1 MSEEKE
7 MTFLDHLEELRWHV
21 IRALLAVV
29 ILTILAFANIEWIFE
44 NIVFAPAQLSFIT
57 FKYMC
62 SLGELVGMT
71 ETLCVKELPF
81 IVQSRNMTG
90 QFMMSITGSFVIG
103 LIVAFPYVIWELW
116 SFIRPGLETKERKF
130 SKGAVVAISFLFLL
144 GILFGYYL
152 LCPVTIWFLSTY
164 SISPLIRNEFDIT
177 SYVSTTSSLVL
188 GCGILFQ
195 FPVII
200 YFLTK
205 VGLVTPQLMRQ
216 YRKHSIVVIL
226 VLGAVIT
233 PSADPF
239 SLTVISLPLYLLF
252 EISIFTSALVMR
264 RKRKQEEAELKAD
277 REKS

>member
-29 ILTILAFANIEWIFE
+29 ILTIAAFWKIEWIFQ
-44 NIVFAPAQLSFIT
+44 NIVFAPAQLSFPT

-62 SLGELVGMT
+62 DLGNFVGMP
-71 ETLCVKELPF
+71 EALCVTDLPF

-90 QFMMSITGSFVIG
+90 QFMMSITGAFVIG

-116 SFIRPGLETKERKF
+116 SFIRPGLENKERKF
-130 SKGAVVAISFLFLL
+130 SKGAVVAISTLFIL
-144 GILFGYYL
+144 GVLFGYYL

-205 VGLVTPQLMRQ
+205 VGLVTPQIMRK
-216 YRKHSIVVIL
+216 YRKHSIVIIL
-226 VLGAVIT
+226 VLGAIIT

-239 SLTVISLPLYLLF
+239 SLTVISLPLYILF
-252 EISIFTSALVMR
+252 EISIFTSALVLR
-264 RKRKQEEAELKAD
+264 RKRKEEEAELKA
-277 REKS
+277 EQGKS

>member
-29 ILTILAFANIEWIFE
+29 ALMFVAFWKIEWIFQ
-44 NIVFAPAQLSFIT
+44 NIIFAPAQLDFVT

-62 SLGELVGMT
+62 DLGRLTGT
-71 ETLCVKELPF
+71 EGTLCVTELPF

-90 QFMMSITGSFVIG
+90 QFMMSITGAFVIG
-103 LIVAFPYVIWELW
+103 LIVAFPYVIWEFW
-116 SFIRPGLETKERKF
+116 SFVRPGLETKERKF
-130 SKGAVVAISFLFLL
+130 SKGAVVAISLLFLT
-144 GILFGYYL
+144 GVLFGYYL

-164 SISPLIRNEFDIT
+164 SISPLIKNEFDIT

-205 VGLVTPQLMRQ
+205 VGLVTPQIMRK

-226 VLGAVIT
+226 VLGAIIT

-252 EISIFTSALVMR
+252 EISIFTSAAVLR
-264 RKRKQEEAELKAD
+264 RKRKQEEAELRNEQANK
-277 REKS
+277 

>member
-21 IRALLAVV
+21 IRALGAVV
-29 ILTILAFANIEWIFE
+29 VLTFVAFWQIEWIFQ
-44 NIVFAPAQLSFIT
+44 NIVFAPAQMNFIT

-62 SLGELVGMT
+62 NLGELTGLQ
-71 ETLCVKELPF
+71 ETLCIKELPF

-103 LIVAFPYVIWELW
+103 LIVAFPYVVWEFW
-116 SFIRPGLETKERKF
+116 SFVRPGLETKERKF

-144 GILFGYYL
+144 GVFFGYYL

-195 FPVII
+195 FPVVI

-205 VGLVTPQLMRQ
+205 VGLVTPQLMRH
-216 YRKHSIVVIL
+216 YRKHAIVGIL

-239 SLTVISLPLYLLF
+239 SLTVISLPLYILF
-252 EISIFTSALVMR
+252 EISIFTSAIVMR
-264 RKRKQEEAELKAD
+264 RKRKEEEAELKKEQQN
-277 REKS
+277 R

>member
-7 MTFLDHLEELRWHV
+7 MSFLDHLEELRWHV

-29 ILTILAFANIEWIFE
+29 ILTIVAFIYIEWIFE
-44 NIVFAPAQLSFIT
+44 NIVFAPAKVDFIT

-62 SLGELVGMT
+62 QLGELVGMK
-71 ETLCVKELPF
+71 ESLCVTELPF

-90 QFMMSITGSFVIG
+90 QFMMSITGAFVIG
-103 LIVAFPYVIWELW
+103 LVVAFPYVVAEFWA
-116 SFIRPGLETKERKF
+116 FVRPGLETKERKF
-130 SKGAVVAISFLFLL
+130 SKGAVIAISFLFLA
-144 GILFGYYL
+144 GVLFGYYF
-152 LCPVTIWFLSTY
+152 LCPITIWFLSTY

-177 SYVSTTSSLVL
+177 SYVSTTSSLIL

-195 FPVII
+195 FPVVI

-205 VGLVTPQLMRQ
+205 VGLVTPQLMRH
-216 YRKHSIVVIL
+216 YRKHAIVAIL

-239 SLTVISLPLYLLF
+239 SLTVISLPIYLLF
-252 EISIFTSALVMR
+252 EISIFTSALVLR
-264 RKRKQEEAELKAD
+264 SKRKEEEAELK
-277 REKS
+277 KQQNS